1 MQGETASQRAHDS
14 ISSNPTQLLQRV
26 CEVIRL
32 YHYCQPKG
40 GSLPMACDKQNL
52 FAAVPTSLAP
62 KNVPHHFREKGILT
76 TAVKKVFSH
85 VIPHFK
91 HF

>member
-1 MQGETASQRAHDS
+1 
-14 ISSNPTQLLQRV
+14 
-26 CEVIRL
+26 
-32 YHYCQPKG
+32 
-40 GSLPMACDKQNL
+40 MACDKQNI
-52 FAAVPTSLAP
+52 FTAVPTSLSL

-76 TAVKKVFSH
+76 TAVEKKVFSH